1 MYSSVARHEHHTGCG
16 RSSLWAFWRGPWA
29 RSATRS
35 GCEAVGKTGS
45 FSGRSAWETMFF
57 LPSGAWGFPVQIFSL
72 NQSNDKWCRLG
83 LKKARGF
90 WMKFRSQVAFWEC
103 WVCPPVPCV
112 SCLSVGIAGT
122 DGVLY
127 WEVLGNWPTGIP
139 LSGRAVS
146 RAKSMWPSVTPL
158 LPRSWWSTPRTC
170 WESSMV
176 DGWLMDG

>member
-1 MYSSVARHEHHTGCG
+1 MV
-16 RSSLWAFWRGPWA
+16 
-29 RSATRS
+29 
-35 GCEAVGKTGS
+35 
-45 FSGRSAWETMFF
+45 F
-57 LPSGAWGFPVQIFSL
+57 LPSGAWRFPVQIFCL

-90 WMKFRSQVAFWEC
+90 WMKFRSQVAFWEVGVSLFLLC
-103 WVCPPVPCV
+103 RVCPPVPCV
-112 SCLSVGIAGT
+112 SVGIAGT

-146 RAKSMWPSVTPL
+146 RAKSMWPSVTPP

-170 WESSMV
+170 WESSMAN
-176 DGWLMDG
+176 GWLMDG